1 MCRANNATV
10 TARQYR
16 AKLHHHRPQ
25 TVKQDGRQDRRQAGL
40 GDKPR
45 RRTQHPRHMETNG
58 REVGTQDRR
67 QEKDK
72 TREGDTASQ
81 TKDKLGA
88 LVKLPI

>member
-1 MCRANNATV
+1 M
-10 TARQYR
+10 
-16 AKLHHHRPQ
+16 
-25 TVKQDGRQDRRQAGL
+25 GDRTRQAGL

-58 REVGTQDRR
+58 REVGTQHRK

-88 LVKLPI
+88 LVKLPILLDYIHPHKTSILYEIK